1 MRTAKSFWGT
11 ENREYEVL
19 INNHSYYS
27 LKYGTL
33 SVKQLV
39 ALGKREGLAA
49 MALTDINN
57 TSGCIDFT
65 RVAEKAGI
73 KPVIGIDFRT
83 GADCHFV
90 GLARSMEGFAELN
103 EYLSLVLHGEAEL
116 GTEAPPFYS
125 AYIIYPFG
133 KAGQLKRRLYGNEYI
148 GIHVSELNR
157 LALSPLYKYLSRM
170 VILHPVTYGSKRSL
184 NMHRLLRAM
193 DENVLLSKLSPEA
206 QASERENFYSVKKI
220 REQFAAYPGLIE
232 RTAKLLDECFVDFEF
247 GVIKNRLSYTG
258 NKEYDRVLLRRE
270 SMKGLKYRYPVENDT
285 VRERLEK
292 ELEQINNQ
300 DFNSYFLINWDIVRY
315 ARQKGYYYVG
325 RGSGANSIV
334 AYCLR
339 ITDVDP
345 IDLDLYFERF
355 INPYRTSPPDF
366 DIDFSWKD
374 RDDVTNYIFQRF
386 SKGHPNQVALIA
398 TYSTLQIRALVR
410 ELGKVFGLPKAEID
424 QLLEGRRIIHKNDQY
439 CDYIRRY
446 SEYLHGFPSH
456 LSVHAGGILIS
467 DKPLYNYTA
476 LSNPPKGFP
485 LTQFSMI
492 EAEDIGLYKFDILSQ
507 RGLSKIKD
515 CLEVIRYN
523 HPDEEE
529 IDIHDLKRFK
539 KDEQVKHLLKN
550 GEAMGC
556 FYVESPAMR
565 MLLKKLRAETYLD
578 LVAASSIIRPGVAK
592 SGMMREY
599 ILRFHHPE
607 RQQNSPKEILEI
619 MPETY
624 GIMVYQ
630 EDVIKVAHYFAG
642 LTLGESDVLR
652 RGMSGKFRG
661 RVEFTKAKD
670 KFFSNCAER
679 GHDPQLTAEI
689 WRQIESFAGYAFSK
703 GHSASYAVESYQC
716 LFLKAYYPL
725 EYMVATINNFGGF
738 YRTEYYIHEA
748 RMKGADIQPPCVNH
762 SHGATSIRDKTIY
775 LGLSLIKSLE
785 QRTIE
790 NLTEERKHNGTF
802 TSFTNFID
810 RVDIS
815 VEQLRILIRCGS
827 FRFTGDTKQY
837 LLWEIH
843 THLGNHKKTNP
854 RKELFTVHRKF
865 TLPTLVNDPRQ
876 HAADEFELLG
886 FPLCS
891 PFDLLDESVPEMC
904 SKDLPSYLGRIIRI
918 AGYLVAIKNT
928 GTTKGKRMHF
938 GTFLDQEGHWID
950 TVHFPPSAAQWPFRG
965 KGCYLL
971 EGKVVEEFG
980 FFSIEVSKMVKLRW
994 SFQETGDRQRHA
1006 SSGRQR

>member
-1 MRTAKSFWGT
+1 M
-11 ENREYEVL
+11 Y
-19 INNHSYYS
+19 INTHSYYS

-33 SVKQLV
+33 SVKNV
-39 ALGKREGLAA
+39 VELGRQQGLSA

-57 TSGCIDFT
+57 TSGCIDFS
-65 RVAEKAGI
+65 REAEKAGI
-73 KPVIGIDFRT
+73 KPVIGIDFRKGT
-83 GADCHFV
+83 DCYFI
-90 GLARSMEGFAELN
+90 GLARSMEGFGELN
-103 EYLSLVLHGEAEL
+103 SHLSAILHGEEIL
-116 GTEAPPFYS
+116 EDEAPPFYC
-125 AYIIYPFG
+125 AYVIYPLRRLE
-133 KAGQLKRRLYGNEYI
+133 QLKRELYGNEFI
-148 GIHVSELNR
+148 GIHAEDLKR
-157 LALSPLYKYLSRM
+157 LSLSPMLADKQMRSRM
-170 VILHPVTYGSKRSL
+170 VVLHPVTYCNKRAF

-193 DENVLLSKLSPEA
+193 DNNVLLSKLPISE
-206 QASERENFYSVKKI
+206 QATSLEQCRSVAEIKDSFKDH
-220 REQFAAYPGLIE
+220 PDLIE
-232 RTAKLLDECFVDFEF
+232 RTEKLLDECFVDFEF
-247 GVIKNRLSYTG
+247 GQLKNRVSYTG
-258 NKEYDRVLLRRE
+258 NKQYDRVLLRRE
-270 SMKGLKYRYPVENDT
+270 VYKGLQYRYPVQNDIIK
-285 VRERLEK
+285 ERLEK
-292 ELEQINNQ
+292 ELDQI
-300 DFNSYFLINWDIVRY
+300 DSLGFNSYFLINWDIVRY
-315 ARQKGYYYVG
+315 AQHKGYYYVG
-325 RGSGANSIV
+325 RGSGANSMV
-334 AYCLR
+334 AYCLK

-374 RDDVTNYIFQRF
+374 RDDVTDYIFRRF
-386 SKGHPNQVALIA
+386 SKGHPDRVALLA
-398 TYSTLQIRALVR
+398 TYSTLQVKALVR
-410 ELGKVFGLPKAEID
+410 ELGKVFGLPKVEID
-424 QLLEGRRIIHKNDQY
+424 QMLEHRQIVNKKDKY
-439 CDYIRRY
+439 YDYIRQY
-446 SEYLHGFPSH
+446 SQYLHGFPSH

-467 DKPLYNYTA
+467 ERSMHNYTA
-476 LSNPPKGFP
+476 LSDPPKGFP

-515 CLEVIRYN
+515 AIEIIKYN
-523 HPDEEE
+523 HPDDAR
-529 IDIHDLKRFK
+529 IDIHDMGRFK
-539 KDEQVKHLLKN
+539 KDERVKHLLRN

-565 MLLKKLRAETYLD
+565 MLLKKLRADTYLG

-607 RQQNSPKEILEI
+607 RQHNSPKEILEI

-642 LTLGESDVLR
+642 LTLGEADVLR

-661 RVEFTKAKD
+661 RVEFSGAKE
-670 KFFSNCAER
+670 KFFTNCDER
-679 GHDPQLTAEI
+679 GHDPKLTAEI

-725 EYMVATINNFGGF
+725 EYLVATINNFGGF

-748 RMKGADIQPPCVNH
+748 RMMGATIEPPCVNH
-762 SHGATSIRDKTIY
+762 SYGATYIEGKSIY
-775 LGLSLIKSLE
+775 LGFALVKELE
-785 QRTIE
+785 QRAIE
-790 NLTEERKHNGTF
+790 NLVKERLQNGPF
-802 TSFTNFID
+802 ASLPNFID

-815 VEQLRILIRCGS
+815 VDQLRLLIRIGA
-827 FRFTGDTKQY
+827 FRFTGEIKQA

-843 THLGNHKKTNP
+843 TYLGSRRKTNP
-854 RKELFTVHRKF
+854 KKELFTVHREFK
-865 TLPTLVNDPRQ
+865 LPALENDVRE
-876 HAADEFELLG
+876 HAFDEFELLG

-891 PFDLLDESVPEMC
+891 PFALLGDQYPQTKVSDIPEC
-904 SKDLPSYLGRIIRI
+904 LGKTIRI

-928 GTTKGKRMHF
+928 GTSKGSRMHF
-938 GTFLDQEGHWID
+938 GTFLDLDGHWID
-950 TVHFPPSAAQWPFRG
+950 TVHFPPSASSWPFRG

-980 FFSIEVSKMVKLRW
+980 FYSIEVARMEKLKWEFVESGNRH
-994 SFQETGDRQRHA
+994 SYVGDR
-1006 SSGRQR
+1006 S